1 MQLRVKPSAWI
12 TTSGLSPDWTRSTA
26 RIRISS
32 RVLWSR
38 ARASRRFMSHC
49 TICILTYELVN
60 TGDAFASFLL
70 GHVDSAG
77 ANIINGVTGTPRW
90 KQFAGYAQDDIK
102 LRRNLTLN
110 LGLRY
115 DLWTPVYDKFNN
127 LSIMSPSL
135 PNPAAGG
142 VLGAVVFAGT
152 GPGRIGTP
160 HLSRLLGGGLDTNN
174 FSPHI
179 GFAYSP
185 KQNLV
190 VRSGFGINFF
200 GGYLYGTGNWRAIN
214 MGFTSSGGIG
224 SQDRGVTPA
233 FLLDDGFPSGI
244 IPQPPFINPGY
255 GVGQSVSMFYP
266 DAAKLPYVVD
276 WTFDIQYAPGKNW

>member
-1 MQLRVKPSAWI
+1 MGIK
-12 TTSGLSPDWTRSTA
+12 GLWQGPCSTA
-26 RIRISS
+26 GFSWSGPISS
-32 RVLWSR
+32 QQIGRGTGTP
-38 ARASRRFMSHC
+38 AE
-49 TICILTYELVN
+49 IDIVN
-60 TGDAFASFLL
+60 KYLYNGSVAIVRGKNNFKFGVDANTQAENFANPQGCGGFSFSNAETAFPTDALRPVTGDAFASFLL

-174 FSPHI
+174 FSPHV

-200 GGYLYGTGNWRAIN
+200 GGYLYGTGN
-214 MGFTSSGGIG
+214 
-224 SQDRGVTPA
+224 
-233 FLLDDGFPSGI
+233 
-244 IPQPPFINPGY
+244 
-255 GVGQSVSMFYP
+255 
-266 DAAKLPYVVD
+266 
-276 WTFDIQYAPGKNW
+276 